1 MVSSSSALVTARGE
15 VHNALGRSDLEIQT
29 DKNYWVL
36 EFKFCREKESPDFLL
51 QEAVR
56 QIKTRHYGEQLAKCN
71 LLRAA
76 LVFSQKDRQFIRW
89 AEVPD

>member
-1 MVSSSSALVTARGE
+1 MLLAE
-15 VHNALGRSDLEIQT
+15 VT

-56 QIKTRHYGEQLAKCN
+56 QIKTRHYGEQLVIQSINTLSIK
-71 LLRAA
+71 
-76 LVFSQKDRQFIRW
+76 
-89 AEVPD
+89 